1 MLFKRYYETREKSSG
16 VVPHACVGLEGN
28 SVGVVDITIPTLD
41 PCGFPGSWVAY
52 SYKYNPPPCFQKKM
66 RYTKDSKEY

>member
-41 PCGFPGSWVAY
+41 PCGFPGSWVPY
-52 SYKYNPPPCFQKKM
+52 SYKYNPLHVS
-66 RYTKDSKEY
+66 RRR